1 MFCPKCGAEVTSD
14 DRFCRNCGAPI
25 AQDAAD
31 GAAVD
36 PFGQTDAQGDQHQ
49 AQQSQ
54 AQPGATP
61 DPFGSG
67 YNAGAPQGFNYDQY
81 KQDHGENEQVSKG
94 WGVLGFFFPFVGLIL
109 YLVWYDNHRKRA
121 KTAGKGAL
129 IGVIAAV
136 VLWVLT
142 FLIGLI
148 AG

>member
-14 DRFCRNCGAPI
+14 DRFCRNCGAQI
-25 AQDAAD
+25 AQDAAES
-31 GAAVD
+31 ASAE
-36 PFGQTDAQGDQHQ
+36 PFAQTDAQGCQQ
-49 AQQSQ
+49 AQQPG

-67 YNAGAPQGFNYDQY
+67 GNAGSSQGFNYDQY
-81 KQDHGENEQVSKG
+81 KQDHGENEQASAG
-94 WGVLGFFFPFVGLIL
+94 WGVLGFFFPVVGLIL

-121 KTAGKGAL
+121 KVAGKGAL

-142 FLIGLI
+142 FIIGLI

>member
-25 AQDAAD
+25 AQNAAN
-31 GAAVD
+31 GAPAD
-36 PFGQTDAQGDQHQ
+36 PFGQTDAQGDQPQ
-49 AQQSQ
+49 AQQPG
-54 AQPGATP
+54 AQPSATP

-121 KTAGKGAL
+121 KVAGKGAL

>member
-14 DRFCRNCGAPI
+14 DRFCRNCGAQI
-25 AQDAAD
+25 AQDAAES
-31 GAAVD
+31 APAE
-36 PFGQTDAQGDQHQ
+36 PFAQTDAQGDQQ
-49 AQQSQ
+49 AQQPC

-67 YNAGAPQGFNYDQY
+67 CNAGSPQGFNYDQY
-81 KQDHGENEQVSKG
+81 KQDHGENEQASAG
-94 WGVLGFFFPFVGLIL
+94 WGVLGFFFPVVGLIL

-121 KTAGKGAL
+121 KVAGKGAL

-142 FLIGLI
+142 FIIGLI

>member
-1 MFCPKCGAEVTSD
+1 M
-14 DRFCRNCGAPI
+14 
-25 AQDAAD
+25 
-31 GAAVD
+31 
-36 PFGQTDAQGDQHQ
+36 
-49 AQQSQ
+49 
-54 AQPGATP
+54 P

-67 YNAGAPQGFNYDQY
+67 YNAGSPQGFNYDQY

-129 IGVIAAV
+129 IGAIAAV
-136 VLWVLT
+136 ALWVLT

>member
-25 AQDAAD
+25 AQDAAES
-31 GAAVD
+31 APAE
-36 PFGQTDAQGDQHQ
+36 PFAQTNAQGCQQ
-49 AQQSQ
+49 AQQPG

-67 YNAGAPQGFNYDQY
+67 YNAGSPQGFNYDQY
-81 KQDHGENEQVSKG
+81 KQDHGENEQASAG

-121 KTAGKGAL
+121 KTVGKGAL
-129 IGVIAAV
+129 IGAIAAV
-136 VLWVLT
+136 ALWVLT

>member
-25 AQDAAD
+25 AQNAAN
-31 GAAVD
+31 GAPAD
-36 PFGQTDAQGDQHQ
+36 PFGQTDAQGDQPQ
-49 AQQSQ
+49 AQQPG

-81 KQDHGENEQVSKG
+81 KQDHGENEQASAG
-94 WGVLGFFFPFVGLIL
+94 WGVLGFFFPVVGLIL

-121 KTAGKGAL
+121 KVAGKGAL

>member
-25 AQDAAD
+25 AQDAAN
-31 GAAVD
+31 GAPAD
-36 PFGQTDAQGDQHQ
+36 PFGQTDAQGDQPQ
-49 AQQSQ
+49 AQQPG

-94 WGVLGFFFPFVGLIL
+94 WGVLGFFFPVVGLIL

-121 KTAGKGAL
+121 KVAGKGAL

>member
-25 AQDAAD
+25 AQDAAES
-31 GAAVD
+31 APAE
-36 PFGQTDAQGDQHQ
+36 PFAQTNAQGCQQ
-49 AQQSQ
+49 AQQPG
-54 AQPGATP
+54 AQPGAMP

-67 YNAGAPQGFNYDQY
+67 YNAGSPQGFNYDQY

-121 KTAGKGAL
+121 KVAGKGAL
-129 IGVIAAV
+129 TGVIAAV

>member
-25 AQDAAD
+25 AQDAAES
-31 GAAVD
+31 APAE
-36 PFGQTDAQGDQHQ
+36 PFAQTHAQGDQQ
-49 AQQSQ
+49 AQQPG

-67 YNAGAPQGFNYDQY
+67 CNAGSPQGFNYDQY

-109 YLVWYDNHRKRA
+109 YIAWYDKHRKRA
-121 KTAGKGAL
+121 KIAGKGAL
-129 IGVIAAV
+129 IGFIVNLVFSFI
-136 VLWVLT
+136 
-142 FLIGLI
+142 IGLTM
-148 AG
+148 

>member
-25 AQDAAD
+25 AQDAAES
-31 GAAVD
+31 APAE
-36 PFGQTDAQGDQHQ
+36 PFAKTDAQGDRQ
-49 AQQSQ
+49 AQQPG

-67 YNAGAPQGFNYDQY
+67 CNAGSPQGFNYDQY
-81 KQDHGENEQVSKG
+81 KQDHGENEQASAG
-94 WGVLGFFFPFVGLIL
+94 WGVLGFFFPVVGLIL

-129 IGVIAAV
+129 IGVIAYV
-136 VLWVLT
+136 VFYVLVL
-142 FLIGLI
+142 LIGLI

>member
-25 AQDAAD
+25 AQDAAES
-31 GAAVD
+31 APAE
-36 PFGQTDAQGDQHQ
+36 PFAQTDAQGDQPQ
-49 AQQSQ
+49 AQQPG

-67 YNAGAPQGFNYDQY
+67 CNACSPQGFNYDQY
-81 KQDHGENEQVSKG
+81 KQDHGENEQASAG
-94 WGVLGFFFPFVGLIL
+94 WGVLGFFFPVVGLIL

-121 KTAGKGAL
+121 KVAGKGAL

>member
-1 MFCPKCGAEVTSD
+1 MFCSKCGAEVPSD
-14 DRFCRNCGAPI
+14 DRFCRNCGAQI
-25 AQDAAD
+25 AQDAAES
-31 GAAVD
+31 ASAE
-36 PFGQTDAQGDQHQ
+36 PFAQTDAQGDQPQ
-49 AQQSQ
+49 AQQPG

-67 YNAGAPQGFNYDQY
+67 CNAGSPQGFNYDQY
-81 KQDHGENEQVSKG
+81 KQDHGENEQASAG

-121 KTAGKGAL
+121 KVAGKGAL
-129 IGVIAAV
+129 IGVIAYV

>member
-25 AQDAAD
+25 AQDAAES
-31 GAAVD
+31 ASAE
-36 PFGQTDAQGDQHQ
+36 PFAQTDAQGCQQ
-49 AQQSQ
+49 AQQHG

-67 YNAGAPQGFNYDQY
+67 CNAGSPQGFNYDQY

-94 WGVLGFFFPFVGLIL
+94 WGVLGFFFPVVGLIL

-121 KTAGKGAL
+121 KVAGKGAL

-142 FLIGLI
+142 FIIGLI

>member
-25 AQDAAD
+25 AQNAAD
-31 GAAVD
+31 GAPAD
-36 PFGQTDAQGDQHQ
+36 PFGQTDAQGDQPQ
-49 AQQSQ
+49 AQQPG

-81 KQDHGENEQVSKG
+81 KQDHGENEQASAG
-94 WGVLGFFFPFVGLIL
+94 WGVLGFFFPVVGLIL

-121 KTAGKGAL
+121 KVAGKGAL

>member
-25 AQDAAD
+25 AQDAAES
-31 GAAVD
+31 ASAE
-36 PFGQTDAQGDQHQ
+36 PFAQTDAQGDQQ
-49 AQQSQ
+49 AQQPG

-67 YNAGAPQGFNYDQY
+67 CNAGSPQGFNYDQY
-81 KQDHGENEQVSKG
+81 KQDHGENEQASAG
-94 WGVLGFFFPFVGLIL
+94 WGVLGFFFPLVGLIL
-109 YLVWYDNHRKRA
+109 YISWYDKHRKRA
-121 KTAGKGAL
+121 KIAGKGAL

>member
-25 AQDAAD
+25 AQDAAES
-31 GAAVD
+31 APAE
-36 PFGQTDAQGDQHQ
+36 PFAQTDAQGDQPQ
-49 AQQSQ
+49 AQQPG

-81 KQDHGENEQVSKG
+81 KQYHGENEQVSKG
-94 WGVLGFFFPFVGLIL
+94 WGVLGFFFPVVGLIL

-121 KTAGKGAL
+121 KVAGKGAL
-129 IGVIAAV
+129 IGVIAYV
-136 VLWVLT
+136 VFYVLV

>member
-31 GAAVD
+31 GAPAD
-36 PFGQTDAQGDQHQ
+36 PFGQTDAQGDQPQ
-49 AQQSQ
+49 AQQPG

-81 KQDHGENEQVSKG
+81 KQDHGENEQASAG
-94 WGVLGFFFPFVGLIL
+94 WGVLGFFFPVVGLIL

-121 KTAGKGAL
+121 KVAGKGAL

>member
-25 AQDAAD
+25 AQNAAD
-31 GAAVD
+31 GAPAD
-36 PFGQTDAQGDQHQ
+36 PFGQTGAQGDRPQ
-49 AQQSQ
+49 AQQPG

-121 KTAGKGAL
+121 KVAGKGAL

-136 VLWVLT
+136 VL
-142 FLIGLI
+142 LIGLI

>member
-25 AQDAAD
+25 AQDAAES
-31 GAAVD
+31 APAE
-36 PFGQTDAQGDQHQ
+36 PFAQTDAQGEQP
-49 AQQSQ
+49 AQQPG

-67 YNAGAPQGFNYDQY
+67 YNAGSPQGFNYDQY
-81 KQDHGENEQVSKG
+81 KQDHGENEPASAG
-94 WGVLGFFFPFVGLIL
+94 WGVLGFFFPVVGLIL

-121 KTAGKGAL
+121 KVAGKGAL
-129 IGVIAAV
+129 IGVIAYV
-136 VLWVLT
+136 VFYVLV

>member
-25 AQDAAD
+25 AQNAAN
-31 GAAVD
+31 GAPAD
-36 PFGQTDAQGDQHQ
+36 PFGQTDAQGDQPQ
-49 AQQSQ
+49 AQQPG

-81 KQDHGENEQVSKG
+81 KQDHGENEQASAG
-94 WGVLGFFFPFVGLIL
+94 WGVLGFFFPVVGLIL

-129 IGVIAAV
+129 IGVIAYV
-136 VLWVLT
+136 VFYVLVL
-142 FLIGLI
+142 LIGLI

>member
-1 MFCPKCGAEVTSD
+1 MFCPKCGAEVPSD
-14 DRFCRNCGAPI
+14 DRFCRNCGAQI
-25 AQDAAD
+25 AQDAAES
-31 GAAVD
+31 ASAE
-36 PFGQTDAQGDQHQ
+36 PFAQTDAQGCQQ
-49 AQQSQ
+49 AQQPG

-67 YNAGAPQGFNYDQY
+67 GNAGSPQGFNYDQY
-81 KQDHGENEQVSKG
+81 KQDHGENEQASAG
-94 WGVLGFFFPFVGLIL
+94 WGVLGFFFPVVGLIL

-121 KTAGKGAL
+121 KVAGKGAL

-142 FLIGLI
+142 FIIGLI

>member
-25 AQDAAD
+25 AQDAA
-31 GAAVD
+31 ASAPAE
-36 PFGQTDAQGDQHQ
+36 PFAQTDAQGDQPQ
-49 AQQSQ
+49 AQQPG

-67 YNAGAPQGFNYDQY
+67 YNAGSPQGFNYDQY
-81 KQDHGENEQVSKG
+81 KQDHGENEQASAG
-94 WGVLGFFFPFVGLIL
+94 WGVLGFFFPVVGLIL

-121 KTAGKGAL
+121 KVAGKGAL

>member
-31 GAAVD
+31 GAPAE
-36 PFGQTDAQGDQHQ
+36 PFAQTDAQGDQPQ
-49 AQQSQ
+49 AQQPG

-67 YNAGAPQGFNYDQY
+67 CNAGSPQGFNYDQY
-81 KQDHGENEQVSKG
+81 KQDHGENEQASAG
-94 WGVLGFFFPFVGLIL
+94 WGVLGFFFPVVGLIL

-121 KTAGKGAL
+121 KVAGKGAL

>member
-25 AQDAAD
+25 AQDAAES
-31 GAAVD
+31 APAE
-36 PFGQTDAQGDQHQ
+36 PFAQTDAQGVQPQ
-49 AQQSQ
+49 AQQPG

-67 YNAGAPQGFNYDQY
+67 CNAGSPQGFNYDQY
-81 KQDHGENEQVSKG
+81 KQDHGENEQASAG
-94 WGVLGFFFPFVGLIL
+94 WGVLGFFFPVVGLIL

-121 KTAGKGAL
+121 KVAGKGAL

>member
-25 AQDAAD
+25 AQDAAES
-31 GAAVD
+31 ASAR
-36 PFGQTDAQGDQHQ
+36 PFAQTNAQGDQPQ
-49 AQQSQ
+49 AQQPG
-54 AQPGATP
+54 AQPGAMP

-94 WGVLGFFFPFVGLIL
+94 WGVLGFFFPVVGLIL
-109 YLVWYDNHRKRA
+109 YLAWYDNHRKRA
-121 KTAGKGAL
+121 KVAGKGAL
-129 IGVIAAV
+129 IGAIAAV

>member
-25 AQDAAD
+25 AQDAAES
-31 GAAVD
+31 APAE
-36 PFGQTDAQGDQHQ
+36 PFAQTDAQGVQPQ
-49 AQQSQ
+49 AQQPG
-54 AQPGATP
+54 AQPGAMP

-67 YNAGAPQGFNYDQY
+67 YNAGSPQGFNYDQY

-121 KTAGKGAL
+121 KVAGKGAL
-129 IGVIAAV
+129 IGAIAAV
-136 VLWVLT
+136 ALWVLT

>member
-25 AQDAAD
+25 AQDAAES
-31 GAAVD
+31 APAE
-36 PFGQTDAQGDQHQ
+36 PFAQTDAQGDQPQ
-49 AQQSQ
+49 AQQPG

-67 YNAGAPQGFNYDQY
+67 CNAGSPQGFNYDQY

-94 WGVLGFFFPFVGLIL
+94 WGVLGFFFPVVGLIL
-109 YLVWYDNHRKRA
+109 YLAWYDNHRKRA
-121 KTAGKGAL
+121 KVAGKGAL

>member
-31 GAAVD
+31 GAPAD
-36 PFGQTDAQGDQHQ
+36 PFGQTDAQGDQQ
-49 AQQSQ
+49 AQQPG

-81 KQDHGENEQVSKG
+81 KQDHGENEQVSKA
-94 WGVLGFFFPFVGLIL
+94 LTTINTSKITARTNKFP
-109 YLVWYDNHRKRA
+109 K
-121 KTAGKGAL
+121 AGECSVSSSPLSA
-129 IGVIAAV
+129 
-136 VLWVLT
+136 
-142 FLIGLI
+142 
-148 AG
+148 

>member
-25 AQDAAD
+25 AQDAAKS
-31 GAAVD
+31 APAE
-36 PFGQTDAQGDQHQ
+36 PFAQTDAQGDQPQ
-49 AQQSQ
+49 AQQPG

-67 YNAGAPQGFNYDQY
+67 CNAGAPQGFNYDQY
-81 KQDHGENEQVSKG
+81 KQDHGENEQASAG
-94 WGVLGFFFPFVGLIL
+94 WGVLGFFFPVVGLIL

-121 KTAGKGAL
+121 KVAGKGAL

>member
-25 AQDAAD
+25 AHDAAES
-31 GAAVD
+31 APAE
-36 PFGQTDAQGDQHQ
+36 PFAQTNAQGCQQ
-49 AQQSQ
+49 AQQPG

-81 KQDHGENEQVSKG
+81 KQDHGENEQASAG
-94 WGVLGFFFPFVGLIL
+94 WGVLGFFFPVVGLIL
-109 YLVWYDNHRKRA
+109 YLAWYDNHRKRA
-121 KTAGKGAL
+121 KVAGKGAL
-129 IGVIAAV
+129 IGAIAAV
-136 VLWVLT
+136 ALWVLT

>member
-14 DRFCRNCGAPI
+14 DRFCRNCGAQI

-31 GAAVD
+31 GAPAD
-36 PFGQTDAQGDQHQ
+36 PFGQTDAQGCQQ
-49 AQQSQ
+49 AQQPG

-129 IGVIAAV
+129 IGVIACV
-136 VLWVLT
+136 VFYVLVL
-142 FLIGLI
+142 LIGLI

>member
-25 AQDAAD
+25 AQNAAD
-31 GAAVD
+31 GAPAD
-36 PFGQTDAQGDQHQ
+36 PFGQTDAQGDQPQ
-49 AQQSQ
+49 AQQPG

-81 KQDHGENEQVSKG
+81 KQDHGENEQASAG
-94 WGVLGFFFPFVGLIL
+94 WGVLGFFFPVVGLIL
-109 YLVWYDNHRKRA
+109 YLAWYDNHRKRA
-121 KTAGKGAL
+121 KVAGKGAL

-136 VLWVLT
+136 ALWVLT

>member
-25 AQDAAD
+25 AQDAAES
-31 GAAVD
+31 ASAE
-36 PFGQTDAQGDQHQ
+36 PFAQTDAQGDRQ
-49 AQQSQ
+49 AQQPG

-67 YNAGAPQGFNYDQY
+67 CNAGSPQGFNYDQY

-94 WGVLGFFFPFVGLIL
+94 WGVLGFFFPVVGLIL

-121 KTAGKGAL
+121 KVAGKGAL

-142 FLIGLI
+142 FIIGLI

>member
-25 AQDAAD
+25 AQNAAD
-31 GAAVD
+31 GAPAD
-36 PFGQTDAQGDQHQ
+36 PFGQTDAQGDQPQ
-49 AQQSQ
+49 AQQPG

-121 KTAGKGAL
+121 KVAGKGAL